1 MNVPVD
7 AERLREKI
15 RRREIYRYLGMKEQ
29 DAGEVLQ
36 AAVEEQLAELLGQ
49 MRVHSYY
56 QIFPLSMEEKVAETG
71 GRAET
76 DSGRKALIRLG
87 PMEIVSR
94 DLGRN
99 LRGCTSAALFGA
111 TLGMET
117 DRLIYRLS
125 LAAVGRA
132 AITDACAAEALE
144 VVCDEV
150 CGELSRLALGRGERI
165 RPRFSPG
172 FGDFTLEYQP
182 ELVRVLELP
191 KRIGAGLTAG
201 GMLTPTK
208 TVTAVVGFAPAQETG
223 NNDG

>member
-49 MRVHSYY
+49 MWVHSYY
-56 QIFPLSMEEKVAETG
+56 QIFPLSMEEKVAET
-71 GRAET
+71 
-76 DSGRKALIRLG
+76 DSGSKALIRLG

-125 LAAVGRA
+125 LATVGRA

-165 RPRFSPG
+165 RPRFSAG

-201 GMLTPTK
+201 GMLTPAK

>member
-76 DSGRKALIRLG
+76 DSGSKALIRLG

-99 LRGCTSAALFGA
+99 LRGCTSAALIPA
-111 TLGMET
+111 TLRMQT
-117 DRLIYRLS
+117 DRLIYLLYPS
-125 LAAVGRA
+125 AVGPA
-132 AITDACAAEALE
+132 AI
-144 VVCDEV
+144 
-150 CGELSRLALGRGERI
+150 RG
-165 RPRFSPG
+165 
-172 FGDFTLEYQP
+172 
-182 ELVRVLELP
+182 
-191 KRIGAGLTAG
+191 A
-201 GMLTPTK
+201 
-208 TVTAVVGFAPAQETG
+208 
-223 NNDG
+223 